1 MDLITISLLAIIQG
15 ITEFLPISSSG
26 HLALAP
32 KLFGFTDPGLAVDA
46 FLHLG
51 TLFAALIYFRKDILE
66 MILGL
71 VSFGKKDAAASNTTS
86 PYRKLALEIIVAT
99 IPVMLIGFLFK
110 DFFSESALLRS
121 TKFIAFTLA
130 FGGILMLVAENYSRK
145 LTEHKNIFQSNFLSM
160 FFIGLMQTLALFPGM
175 SRSGSTITGALFTG
189 IQKADSARLAF
200 LVGLP
205 AITAAGL
212 LAMKD
217 LMEAGVDLDSLNI
230 LGVGF
235 ILSFVSGYFAIDFM
249 IKFLKTKSLI
259 GFVVYRLM
267 LAAILLFI

>member
-66 MILGL
+66 MIVGL
-71 VSFGKKDAAASNTTS
+71 FSFGKNEEKSSASQ
-86 PYRKLALEIIVAT
+86 YRKLALEIMVAT
-99 IPVMLIGFLFK
+99 IPVIVIGFVFK
-110 DFFSESALLRS
+110 DFFSSSLLLRS

-130 FGGILMLVAENYSRK
+130 GGGVLMLIAENYSRK
-145 LTEHKNIFQSNFLSM
+145 LSEHKNIFQSNFLAM
-160 FFIGLMQTLALFPGM
+160 FFIGVMQMLALFPGM

-200 LVGLP
+200 LIGLP

-212 LAMKD
+212 LAIKD
-217 LMEAGVDLDSLNI
+217 LMNAGSVNIGSLNI
-230 LGVGF
+230 LGLGF
-235 ILSFVSGYFAIDFM
+235 LLSFVSGYFAIDFM

-259 GFVVYRLM
+259 GFVIYRLL
-267 LAAILLFI
+267 LAALLLFI

>member
-1 MDLITISLLAIIQG
+1 MDLLSISLLAIIQG

-66 MILGL
+66 MIYGL
-71 VSFGKKDAAASNTTS
+71 FSFGENGKQETAQ
-86 PYRKLALEIIVAT
+86 YRKLALEIMVAT
-99 IPVMLIGFLFK
+99 IPVIVIGFLFK
-110 DFFSESALLRS
+110 DFFSSSLLLRS

-130 FGGILMLVAENYSRK
+130 GGGVLMLVAENYSRK
-145 LTEHKNIFQSNFLSM
+145 LNEHKTIFQSNFLAM

-189 IQKADSARLAF
+189 IQKADSARLSF

-212 LAMKD
+212 LAIKD
-217 LMEAGVDLDSLNI
+217 LMDAGSMNIGSLNI
-230 LGVGF
+230 LGLGF
-235 ILSFVSGYFAIDFM
+235 LLSFVSGYFAIDFM
-249 IKFLKTKSLI
+249 IKFLKTKSLM
-259 GFVVYRLM
+259 GFVIYRLI
-267 LAAILLFI
+267 LAALLLFI